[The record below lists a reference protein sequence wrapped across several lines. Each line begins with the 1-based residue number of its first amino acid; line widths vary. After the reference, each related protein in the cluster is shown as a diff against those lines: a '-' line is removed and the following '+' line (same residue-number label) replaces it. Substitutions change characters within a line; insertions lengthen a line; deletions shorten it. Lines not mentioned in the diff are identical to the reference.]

1 MTIRLLDPSG
11 FRTVPWKNGGGTATD
26 IAVEPAADGDVAWR
40 VGTAGILKDG
50 PFSDYEGVA
59 RTFTIVEGPGV
70 HLDFAG
76 EGTRTLDRD
85 QPTRFAGAP
94 APYCR
99 LRDGQP
105 ATAFNLLTRD
115 GFASGD
121 VEIRRGRA
129 VEEPVCPAAVVLLAA
144 VEEAWSLT
152 ADDETV
158 VVSQGWSALVEG
170 ASVITASSAI
180 GGRAAI
186 VTIERA

>member
-1 MTIRLLDPSG
+1 MIRLLDPSG

-26 IAVEPAADGDVAWR
+26 IAVEPAPDGDVAWR
-40 VGTAGILKDG
+40 VGTAGILRDG
-50 PFSDYEGVA
+50 PFSDYEGVT

-85 QPTRFAGAP
+85 RPTRFPGAP
-94 APYCR
+94 APFCR
-99 LRDGQP
+99 LRDGQA

-115 GFASGD
+115 GSASGD
-121 VEIRRGRA
+121 VEIRFGRA
-129 VEEPVCPAAVVLLAA
+129 KEEPVAAAPVVILSA

-152 ADDETV
+152 ADGETV
-158 VVSQGWSALVEG
+158 VVSQGWAALVEA

-186 VTIERA
+186 VTIERD

>member
-1 MTIRLLDPSG
+1 MIRLLDPAG
-11 FRTVPWKNGGGTATD
+11 FKTVPWKNGGGTATD
-26 IAVEPAADGDVAWR
+26 FAVELAPDGDVAWR

-50 PFSDYEGVA
+50 PFSDYPGVA

-94 APYCR
+94 APCCR
-99 LRDGQP
+99 LRDGQA

-115 GFASGD
+115 GFASGG
-121 VEIRRGRA
+121 VEIRRGRGA
-129 VEEPVCPAAVVLLAA
+129 EEPVSAAPVIVLAA
-144 VEEAWSLT
+144 IEEAWSLT
-152 ADDETV
+152 ADGETV
-158 VVSQGWSALVEG
+158 IVGQGWAALVEG
-170 ASVITASSAI
+170 AAAVSASSAI

-186 VTIERA
+186 VTIARG

>member
-1 MTIRLLDPSG
+1 MTIRLLDPAA
-11 FRTVPWKNGGGTATD
+11 FQAVPWKNGGGTATD
-26 IAVEPAADGDVAWR
+26 IAVQPAADGDVAWR

-50 PFSDYEGVA
+50 PFSDYEGVT
-59 RTFTIVEGPGV
+59 RTFTVIAGPGV

-94 APYCR
+94 APFCR
-99 LRDGQP
+99 LRDGQA

-115 GFASGD
+115 GFATGD

-129 VEEPVCPAAVVLLAA
+129 AEEPVTAAATVLLYAI
-144 VEEAWSLT
+144 EEAWSLT
-152 ADDETV
+152 ADGQTV
-158 VVSQGWSALVEG
+158 VMHQGAAAQIDG
-170 ASVITASSAI
+170 AAAITASSAI

-186 VTIERA
+186 VTIGRV

>member
-1 MTIRLLDPSG
+1 MIRLLDPSS
-11 FRTVPWKNGGGTATD
+11 FQTVPWKNGGGTATD
-26 IAVEPAADGDVAWR
+26 IAVALAPDGDVAWR

-50 PFSDYEGVA
+50 PFSDYADVS

-85 QPTRFAGAP
+85 QPTRFPGAP

-99 LRDGQP
+99 LRDGQT

-121 VEIRRGRA
+121 VEVRRGRA
-129 VEEPVCPAAVVLLAA
+129 AEEPIPAAPVVVLAA
-144 VEEAWSLT
+144 IEEAWSLT
-152 ADDETV
+152 ADGETV
-158 VVSQGWSALVEG
+158 IVGQGGAALVEG
-170 ASVITASSAI
+170 ATAISVSSTI
-180 GGRAAI
+180 GGRAAV
-186 VTIERA
+186 VTIRNG

>member
-1 MTIRLLDPSG
+1 MIRLLDPSG

-26 IAVEPAADGDVAWR
+26 IAVRPAADGDVAWR

-50 PFSDYEGVA
+50 PFSDYEGVT
-59 RTFTIVEGPGV
+59 RTFSIVEGPGV

-85 QPTRFAGAP
+85 HPTRFAGAP
-94 APYCR
+94 APFCR
-99 LRDGQP
+99 LRDGQA

-115 GFASGD
+115 GHASGD

-129 VEEPVCPAAVVLLAA
+129 VEETIRPAAVVVLAA

-158 VVSQGWSALVEG
+158 VVSQGWAALVEG
-170 ASVITASSAI
+170 ASALSASSSV

-186 VTIERA
+186 VTIDPA